1 MFVLFVFTKCKLD
14 QIKAKFWMT
23 SRFKFF
29 KNSHWRDNVVTGTEV
44 QLVAFYH
51 ICIRG
56 CFETKT
62 RLLSDR
68 EKL

>member
-1 MFVLFVFTKCKLD
+1 
-14 QIKAKFWMT
+14 MT

-29 KNSHWRDNVVTGTEV
+29 KNSHWREKVVTGTEV